1 VNNVKG
7 MKNKEKSQKKKTIV
21 AVSGGFDPI
30 HIGHVRLI
38 QEASRLGDEVVVIL
52 NNDNWLMKKKKFVF
66 MPEKERK
73 EVIEGL
79 RSVSKVIISSHKK
92 NPSDMSVAKELE
104 KLKPD
109 VFAQGGDRKDS
120 KSIPSAE
127 TLVCEKIGAR
137 IVYNVGW
144 GGKVQSSSLMAARMI
159 ENAINNVCPCK
170 SGKSY
175 TECGLKN
182 TPEHKKLLKNLLNG

>member
-1 VNNVKG
+1 
-7 MKNKEKSQKKKTIV
+7 MKVPMKEKPIKKKVV

-38 QEASRLGDEVVVIL
+38 QEAAKLGDEVVVIL

-66 MPEKERK
+66 MPEKERA
-73 EVIEGL
+73 EILAGI
-79 RSVSKVIISSHKK
+79 RGVSKVLLSLHKK
-92 NPSDMSVAKELE
+92 NPKDMGVGKEIE
-104 KLKPD
+104 KVKPD
-109 VFAQGGDRKDS
+109 IMAQGGDRKADAD
-120 KSIPSAE
+120 IPPSEIAAYRK
-127 TLVCEKIGAR
+127 VGCKV
-137 IVYNVGW
+137 VYNVGW

-170 SGKSY
+170 SGKNY

-182 TPEHKKLLKNLLNG
+182 TTEHKKLLKALLNG